1 MISRSMVLFAAALSG
16 LAALVPGVAQ
26 SDAPGATVTAQARSE
41 TPPIMQRENPSGMQ
55 PTNPPA
61 ASPDNRPALRPST
74 PPAARPETPPG
85 IPPEIPPKQN
95 KDQKDQ

>member
-1 MISRSMVLFAAALSG
+1 MISQSMVLFVAALSG
-16 LAALVPGVAQ
+16 LAALVPAQ
-26 SDAPGATVTAQARSE
+26 SDTQGATVTAQARSE

-55 PTNPPA
+55 PANPPA
-61 ASPDNRPALRPST
+61 ASPENRPALRPPT
-74 PPAARPETPPG
+74 PPAARPEIPPG

>member
-16 LAALVPGVAQ
+16 LAALVPAQ
-26 SDAPGATVTAQARSE
+26 SDTQGVTVTAQARSE

-55 PTNPPA
+55 PANPPA
-61 ASPDNRPALRPST
+61 PSPDNRPALRPPT